1 MDLGLKG
8 KVAIVGGGSMGI
20 GFGIA
25 NRLANEGADL
35 VIFARRIA
43 KLEKAA
49 QDISTQYGVRVI
61 PVAADIRDKDESARI
76 VQAAI
81 DAYGRLD
88 ILVNNDGA
96 PPLGAIDTFDDV
108 AWQKAVEQNLF
119 SVIRMVRSALP
130 HLKASGSGSIL
141 NISAISAIQPIA
153 GFALSVATWAGL
165 IGYAKTLSME
175 IAQYGINVNTICPG
189 YIDTDRLQ
197 KVFAAGT
204 ESPATVRAK
213 LITEIPLGRIGSTAD
228 IANLVALLVSP
239 AGSYITGCTIPVDGG
254 LLRAL
259 R

>member
-204 ESPATVRAK
+204 ESPETVRAK

>member
-1 MDLGLKG
+1 MDLSLKG

-25 NRLANEGADL
+25 SRLAKEGVNL
-35 VIFARRIA
+35 VIFARRVA
-43 KLEKAA
+43 KLEAA
-49 QDISTQYGVRVI
+49 AKELSEKYGVRVI
-61 PVAADIRDKDESARI
+61 PVSADIRDEDQSARI
-76 VQAAI
+76 VKQAI
-81 DAYGRLD
+81 DNFGKLD

-96 PPLGAIDTFDDV
+96 PPLGPIDSFDDI
-108 AWQKAVEQNLF
+108 AWQKAIEQNLF

-130 HLKASGSGSIL
+130 HLKLSGHGSIL
-141 NISAISAIQPIA
+141 NISAISAIQPIP
-153 GFALSVATWAGL
+153 GFALSVASWAGL
-165 IGYAKTLSME
+165 IGYAKTLSIE
-175 IAQYGINVNTICPG
+175 IAQYGVNVNTICPG

-197 KVFAAGT
+197 KVFNSGNGNPEA
-204 ESPATVRAK
+204 VREK
-213 LITEIPLGRIGSTAD
+213 LIAEIPLGRIGATSD

>member
-1 MDLGLKG
+1 MDLSLKG

-25 NRLANEGADL
+25 SRLAEEGANL

-43 KLEKAA
+43 KLEAA
-49 QDISTQYGVRVI
+49 AMKLSDKYGVRVI
-61 PVAADIRDKDESARI
+61 PVSADIRDEDQSARI
-76 VQAAI
+76 VKQAI
-81 DAYGRLD
+81 DKFGKID
-88 ILVNNDGA
+88 ILINNDGA
-96 PPLGAIDTFDDV
+96 PPLGPIDSFDDS
-108 AWQKAVEQNLF
+108 AWQKAIEQNLF

-130 HLKASGSGSIL
+130 HLKLSEHGSIL
-141 NISAISAIQPIA
+141 NISAISAIQPLQ
-153 GFALSVATWAGL
+153 GFALSVASWAGL
-165 IGYAKTLSME
+165 IGYAKTLSLE

-197 KVFAAGT
+197 KVFNSGNNNPEVAR
-204 ESPATVRAK
+204 EK
-213 LITEIPLGRIGSTAD
+213 LIAEVPLGRIGATSD

>member
-1 MDLGLKG
+1 MELGLKD

-20 GFGIA
+20 GYGIA
-25 NRLANEGADL
+25 DRLAGEGANL
-35 VIFARRIA
+35 VIFARRVP
-43 KLEKAA
+43 KLEAA
-49 QDISTQYGVRVI
+49 AKTLSEKHGVKVI
-61 PVAADIRDKDESARI
+61 PVSADIRDQDESGRI
-76 VQAAI
+76 VQTAI
-81 DAYGRLD
+81 DHFGRLD

-96 PPLGAIDTFDDV
+96 PPLGSIESFDDV

-130 HLKASGSGSIL
+130 HLKAAGSGSVL

-153 GFALSVATWAGL
+153 GFGLSVATWAGL

-175 IAQYGINVNTICPG
+175 IAKYGINVNTICPG

-204 ESPATVRAK
+204 ESPESVRAK
-213 LITEIPLGRIGSTAD
+213 LTAEIPLGRIGSTAD

-239 AGSYITGCTIPVDGG
+239 AGAYITGCTIPVDGG

>member
-61 PVAADIRDKDESARI
+61 PVAADIRDKDESTRI

-108 AWQKAVEQNLF
+108 AWQKAIEQNLF

-141 NISAISAIQPIA
+141 NISADSAHRRLCTVGCDLGWAHRLREDFIDGDRPVRHQRQHHLSGLYRHRPSA
-153 GFALSVATWAGL
+153 KGFCCRYRKSRNR
-165 IGYAKTLSME
+165 SRE
-175 IAQYGINVNTICPG
+175 IDHRNPPG
-189 YIDTDRLQ
+189 SNRLN
-197 KVFAAGT
+197 
-204 ESPATVRAK
+204 
-213 LITEIPLGRIGSTAD
+213 GR
-228 IANLVALLVSP
+228 
-239 AGSYITGCTIPVDGG
+239 Y
-254 LLRAL
+254 R
-259 R
+259 

>member
-61 PVAADIRDKDESARI
+61 PVAADIRDKDESTRI

-165 IGYAKTLSME
+165 ISYAKTLSME

-204 ESPATVRAK
+204 ESPETVRAK

>member
-25 NRLANEGADL
+25 SRLAQEGADL
-35 VIFARRIA
+35 VIFARRMQ
-43 KLEKAA
+43 KLEAA
-49 QDISTQYGVRVI
+49 ASDLSSKFCVRVV
-61 PVAADIRDKDESARI
+61 PVSADIRDKDESARI
-76 VQAAI
+76 VQTAI
-81 DAYGRLD
+81 DHFGKLD

-96 PPLGAIDTFDDV
+96 PPLGAIDSFDDV

-130 HLKASGSGSIL
+130 YLKASGAASIL

-153 GFALSVATWAGL
+153 GFALSVATWSGL
-165 IGYAKTLSME
+165 MGYAKTLSME

-197 KVFAAGT
+197 KVFAAGA
-204 ESPATVRAK
+204 ESPESVRAK

>member
-25 NRLANEGADL
+25 SRLAQEGADL
-35 VIFARRIA
+35 VIFARRMQ
-43 KLEKAA
+43 KLEAA
-49 QDISTQYGVRVI
+49 ASDLSSKFGVRVV
-61 PVAADIRDKDESARI
+61 PVSADIRDKDESARI
-76 VQAAI
+76 VQTAI
-81 DAYGRLD
+81 DHFGKLD

-96 PPLGAIDTFDDV
+96 PPLGAIDSFDDV

-130 HLKASGSGSIL
+130 YLKASGAASIL

-153 GFALSVATWAGL
+153 GFALSVATWSGL
-165 IGYAKTLSME
+165 MGYAKTLSME

-197 KVFAAGT
+197 KVFAAGA
-204 ESPATVRAK
+204 ESPESVRAK